1 MVIRKIIGYSAAV
14 LLLAS
19 AYALADTRTSGPP
32 YIPSNVK
39 ITGGTINGTSVGAT
53 TAASGRFS
61 SIANTGGTTG
71 SVLYYG
77 ASGALSQDNSNF
89 FYNDTSKS
97 LGLGTASPGGSFH
110 LLINN
115 ASTNASN
122 ILLEQA
128 GAGNAQMQML
138 ITGTVAWVM
147 RVVHASGTNELCFA
161 NGNAATLTT
170 QRVQCWKTNNH
181 PYQSGASPTLA
192 TGVGDCATS
201 PTLEANSND
210 MVGRITVGTGANGGK
225 CTITFANTWSVRPVC
240 MVANETTANLLRP
253 VTSTTTLALTG
264 TLTAGDVLTYRCSSF
279 Q

>member
-1 MVIRKIIGYSAAV
+1 MVIKKFAVYCAAIAA
-14 LLLAS
+14 LAGGFV
-19 AYALADTRTSGPP
+19 YADTRTSGPP
-32 YIPSNVK
+32 YIPSNVR

-61 SIANTGGTTG
+61 SIANTAGTSG

-77 ASGALSQDNSNF
+77 ASGVLSQDNSNF
-89 FYNDTSKS
+89 FYNDVSKS

-161 NGNAATLTT
+161 NGNASTLTT
-170 QRVQCWKTNNH
+170 QRVQCWKTTNH
-181 PYQSGASPTLA
+181 PYQSGAAPSLA
-192 TGVGDCATS
+192 SGAADCGTS
-201 PTLEANSND
+201 PVLETNSND
-210 MVGRITVGTGANGGK
+210 MVGRITVGSSTNGGK
-225 CTITFANTWSVRPVC
+225 CTITFANAWTVKPVC

-253 VTSTTTLALTG
+253 VTTTTTLALTG
-264 TLTAGDVLTYRCSSF
+264 TLTAGDTLTYRCSSF